1 MALYCAHNIKDEFKR
16 HNIFHWLSCMIYRC
30 YYKISIFLSFR
41 FVRAVPG
48 WTGGVIYAN
57 MNNGQRCWT
66 MEGFEGRRAFGVTRL
81 QDETSPWCTSDF
93 SKWSNVNIVKTK
105 LDWIFCNTL
114 RRLKINIAPISA
126 HIHLLFT
133 HKIFHEFEK
142 LFGFFGEG
150 KRIFL
155 SWSIFYSRFF
165 GSFTCIS
172 WCNKENIVQ
181 YLSSTLFP
189 SDLNFFLTFQCVNKF
204 TWIPNWNKKL
214 MMKILSLS
222 NMLEGKLSFM

>member
-1 MALYCAHNIKDEFKR
+1 
-16 HNIFHWLSCMIYRC
+16 
-30 YYKISIFLSFR
+30 
-41 FVRAVPG
+41 
-48 WTGGVIYAN
+48 
-57 MNNGQRCWT
+57 
-66 MEGFEGRRAFGVTRL
+66 MEGFEARRAFGVTRL

-150 KRIFL
+150 KGIFL

-165 GSFTCIS
+165 WGLHVYFVMKQGEFRSILFFNPLFRSQLFLDLSMCQQIYMNPQLKQKTYD
-172 WCNKENIVQ
+172 EDTEFVQ
-181 YLSSTLFP
+181 YVGRQNYPLCRLRAKVKP
-189 SDLNFFLTFQCVNKF
+189 RKVF
-204 TWIPNWNKKL
+204 TKL
-214 MMKILSLS
+214 Y
-222 NMLEGKLSFM
+222 